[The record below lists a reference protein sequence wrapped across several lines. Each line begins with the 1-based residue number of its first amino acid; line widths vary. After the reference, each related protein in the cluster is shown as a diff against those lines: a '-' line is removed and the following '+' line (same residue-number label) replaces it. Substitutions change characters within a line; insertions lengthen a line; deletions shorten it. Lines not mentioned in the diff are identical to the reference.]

1 MSPALQRRL
10 SWLAVFAGIAVAIA
24 LALWLAAEQRRAA
37 QSDRDADWISEAV
50 GFDQR
55 GAPPKPRLVVP
66 AINVSAHA
74 VNLGLNSDGTL
85 EVPKDYTTVGLWKN
99 GPAPGER
106 GPALIAGH
114 ADSTNSPAVFFR
126 LRKLRR
132 GDRVRW
138 EGENGVTSRFVVTR
152 VEEHPKAAFPT
163 ARVYGKT
170 RRPELR
176 LVTCSGPADASGRRS
191 LNNLIV
197 FAQRA

>member
-1 MSPALQRRL
+1 MSPALQRRF

-37 QSDRDADWISEAV
+37 QSDRDAGWISEAV
-50 GFDQR
+50 GFDRR

-74 VNLGLNSDGTL
+74 VNLGLNPDGTL
-85 EVPKDYTTVGLWKN
+85 EVPKDYDEVGLWKN

-114 ADSTNSPAVFFR
+114 VDSITAPAVFYR
-126 LRKLRR
+126 LRKLRP
-132 GDRVRW
+132 GDRIRW
-138 EGENGVTSRFVVTR
+138 EGDDGRIATFKVTR
-152 VEEHPKAAFPT
+152 TEEHPKAEFPT

-170 RRPELR
+170 RRRELR

-191 LNNLIV
+191 
-197 FAQRA
+197 

>member
-1 MSPALQRRL
+1 MSTALQRRL
-10 SWLAVFAGIAVAIA
+10 SWLAVVTGIALAIA
-24 LALWLAAEQRRAA
+24 LALWLAAEQSRV
-37 QSDRDADWISEAV
+37 SKLDRDAGWTGAADETA
-50 GFDQR
+50 QR
-55 GAPPKPRLVVP
+55 DAPPKPRLVVP

-74 VNLGLNSDGTL
+74 VNLGLKSDGTL

-126 LRKLRR
+126 LRRLRR

-152 VEEHPKAAFPT
+152 IEEHPKAAFPT

-176 LVTCSGPADASGRRS
+176 LVTCSGPPDASGRRS

-197 FAQRA
+197 FGRRV

>member
-37 QSDRDADWISEAV
+37 QSDRDAGWISEAV

-99 GPAPGER
+99 GPAPGSVMKLQAGGSLSGFAGKSLGSAER
-106 GPALIAGH
+106 
-114 ADSTNSPAVFFR
+114 SSMRTER
-126 LRKLRR
+126 
-132 GDRVRW
+132 
-138 EGENGVTSRFVVTR
+138 
-152 VEEHPKAAFPT
+152 
-163 ARVYGKT
+163 
-170 RRPELR
+170 
-176 LVTCSGPADASGRRS
+176 
-191 LNNLIV
+191 
-197 FAQRA
+197 